1 MIVRRCEKKDRETW
15 VNLNTE
21 FMINELGGNGF
32 WLETKE
38 RGLKL
43 LEESFDRA
51 LENYPAIILLL
62 FEEDGKTIG
71 FANLNMIYSVWSNGD
86 ALIVDDFYI
95 SEEYRGQGYGQEGLV
110 LIEKYAMDNNVKRI
124 QFHSSTEDEK
134 ILDVWDEY
142 GYKPSD
148 MRFYMR
154 YL

>member
-124 QFHSSTEDEK
+124 QFHSGTEDEK

>member
-110 LIEKYAMDNNVKRI
+110 LIEKIR
-124 QFHSSTEDEK
+124 
-134 ILDVWDEY
+134 Y
-142 GYKPSD
+142 GQ
-148 MRFYMR
+148 
-154 YL
+154 

>member
-51 LENYPAIILLL
+51 LENYPAVILLL

-124 QFHSSTEDEK
+124 QFHSGTEDEK
-134 ILDVWDEY
+134 ILDVWEEY

>member
-1 MIVRRCEKKDRETW
+1 MIVRRCEEKDRDTW
-15 VNLNTE
+15 VKLNTE
-21 FMINELGGNGF
+21 FMMQELGGNRF

-51 LENYPAIILLL
+51 LKNYPAVILLL

-71 FANLNMIYSVWSNGD
+71 FVNLNMIYSVWSNGD
-86 ALIVDDFYI
+86 ALIVDDFFI
-95 SEEYRGQGYGQEGLV
+95 CEEYRGKGYGQEGLV
-110 LIEKYAMDNNVKRI
+110 LVEKYAMDNNVKRI
-124 QFHSSTEDEK
+124 QFHSGTEDER
-134 ILDVWDEY
+134 ILGVWDEY